1 MVPGTTEERGRG
13 PSWARKYPPLLAM
26 VVAAIIALAILP
38 SALNL
43 PQANPSETLEYA
55 PVPPE
60 DDEPPPPPAAGNLAS
75 LGLAS
80 SPALNEGPGETG
92 EGGTGAGP
100 GPGDEVALPDLP
112 PPVTLP
118 PSVKTP
124 STKRC
129 VGSPPRQTEDP
140 LAPPCVASFNA
151 DNFGTTYQGV
161 SKEEVR
167 VLFYFD
173 GYVTDLAT
181 SQGNESRPRGEYFD
195 LLDAPTE
202 DEHVFIRMLRGYQRY
217 FNDRFQTY
225 DRFVHFYAYYSNN
238 ADYTPES
245 RRAEAVDNYA
255 KVKPFSVISYA
266 RENAE
271 AYLETMARRGVLN
284 FGSFAGRQSSFFSR
298 YPKLIWGYLPAL
310 EVQAK
315 QFSSYVCQKI
325 IPNPVSFS
333 GEAAHMGQPR
343 KLGLLATSDPDRPEL
358 HAFRD
363 LVKAEIAACGGQFVI
378 EKAFPRAGYAQDAT
392 TPPGYAAE
400 NMVAFKDAGVTT
412 VIWAGGLETKQSQA
426 AATLLPGGYR
436 PEWVLAGDRLLESR
450 DNAAQQ
456 EQSVWRHA
464 LVVSNVTLEG
474 LQDEELCFL
483 AHREADPDAPRG
495 DVIGAACEFYDDLF
509 QLFTGIQ
516 VAGPRLGPTSI
527 DKGYH
532 AIPRIAS
539 TNPKV
544 PACFYN
550 DNDYTCVKDAVP
562 MFWDPD
568 GRAPGASQNGC
579 WRMPENGKRYLTG
592 TWPAGDAVAQRRPDD
607 VCNSYAAGLLL
618 SFAPPEV
625 G

>member
-1 MVPGTTEERGRG
+1 MVPSTTEERGRG

-26 VVAAIIALAILP
+26 LVAAVIALAILP

-80 SPALNEGPGETG
+80 SPALNEGPADTG
-92 EGGTGAGP
+92 DGTGAGP
-100 GPGDEVALPDLP
+100 GPGEELAAPPDLP
-112 PPVTLP
+112 PPVNLP
-118 PSVKTP
+118 PPVKTP

-167 VLFYFD
+167 ILFYID

-181 SQGNESRPRGEYFD
+181 SRGNESRPRGEYFD
-195 LLDAPTE
+195 LLDAPAE
-202 DEHVFIRMLRGYQRY
+202 DEHIFLRMLRGYQRY

-225 DRFVHFYAYYSNN
+225 DRFVHFYAYYSN
-238 ADYTPES
+238 DPDFTPES

-255 KVKPFSVISYA
+255 KLKPFAVMSYA
-266 RENAE
+266 RANAE

-284 FGSFAGRQSSFFSR
+284 FGSFAGRQGSFFAR

-310 EVQAK
+310 EVQA
-315 QFSSYVCQKI
+315 QQYSSYVCQKI
-325 IPNPVSFS
+325 TDYPVSFS
-333 GEAAHMGQPR
+333 GNAADMGQPR
-343 KLGLLATSDPDRPEL
+343 KFGFLSTSDPDRPEL
-358 HAFRD
+358 QAFSA
-363 LVKAEIAACGGQFVI
+363 LVKQQITACGATFAI
-378 EKAFPRAGYAQDAT
+378 EKTFPRAGYAQDAST
-392 TPPGYAAE
+392 LGNYAVD
-400 NMVAFKDAGVTT
+400 NMAAFQQAGVTT
-412 VIWAGGLETKQSQA
+412 VIWAGGLETKMSQA
-426 AATLLPGGYR
+426 AGVAGYR

-450 DNAAQQ
+450 DNSLQQ

-464 LVVSNVTLEG
+464 MVVSNVTLEG

-539 TNPKV
+539 NNPQV

-550 DNDYTCVKDAVP
+550 DGDYTCVKDAVP

-579 WRMPENGKRYLTG
+579 FRMPEGGKRYVTG
-592 TWPAGDAVAQRRPDD
+592 TWPPGDATAQRKPDD

-618 SFAPPEV
+618 SLAPPPV
-625 G
+625 Q

>member
-1 MVPGTTEERGRG
+1 M
-13 PSWARKYPPLLAM
+13 
-26 VVAAIIALAILP
+26 
-38 SALNL
+38 
-43 PQANPSETLEYA
+43 
-55 PVPPE
+55 
-60 DDEPPPPPAAGNLAS
+60 
-75 LGLAS
+75 
-80 SPALNEGPGETG
+80 
-92 EGGTGAGP
+92 
-100 GPGDEVALPDLP
+100 
-112 PPVTLP
+112 
-118 PSVKTP
+118 
-124 STKRC
+124 
-129 VGSPPRQTEDP
+129 
-140 LAPPCVASFNA
+140 APPCVASFNA
-151 DNFGTTYQGV
+151 DNFGTTFQGV

-167 VLFYFD
+167 ILFYFD
-173 GYVTDLAT
+173 GYVTDLGT
-181 SQGNESRPRGEYFD
+181 SRGNEGRPRGEYFD

-238 ADYTPES
+238 PDYTPES
-245 RRAEAVDNYA
+245 RRAEAVDNYN
-255 KVKPFSVISYA
+255 KVKPFAVIAYA

-271 AYLETMARRGVLN
+271 DYLQMMARRSVLN
-284 FGSFAGRQSSFFSR
+284 FGSFAGRQASFFSA
-298 YPKLIWGYLPAL
+298 YPKFVWGYLPAL
-310 EVQAK
+310 EVQAR

-325 IPNPVSFS
+325 IPYPVSFS
-333 GEAAHMGQPR
+333 GEAAHMGQQR
-343 KLGLLATSDPDRPEL
+343 KLGLLGTSGPDRPEL
-358 HAFRD
+358 QAFRD
-363 LVKAEIAACGGQFVI
+363 LVKAEIAACGGNLVI
-378 EKAFPRAGYAQDAT
+378 ENSFPRAGYAQDAT

-426 AATLLPGGYR
+426 AAAILPTGYR
-436 PEWVLAGDRLLESR
+436 PEWVVAGDRLLESR
-450 DNAAQQ
+450 DNASQQ

-464 LVVSNVTLEG
+464 MVVSNVTREG

-539 TNPKV
+539 TNPTV

-579 WRMPENGKRYLTG
+579 WRMPEGGKRYLTG
-592 TWPAGDAVAQRRPDD
+592 TWPAGDATAQRRPDD